1 MEERCGRYVRT
12 LWVLAALFKITQ
24 YLCAAILT
32 AGKLANDVTFRL
44 ALESLGPFL
53 PVMSLVCLLGGLLFV
68 VAELAVSIMNRKKK

>member
-32 AGKLANDVTFRL
+32 AGTLANDVTFRL